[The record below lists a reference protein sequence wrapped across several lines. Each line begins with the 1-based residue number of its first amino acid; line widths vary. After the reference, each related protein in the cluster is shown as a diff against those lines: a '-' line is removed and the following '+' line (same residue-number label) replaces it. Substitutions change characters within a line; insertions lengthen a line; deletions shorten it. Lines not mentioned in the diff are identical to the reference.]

1 MYALG
6 TISSCFIIVKLD
18 NYFRYVNP
26 RFDFKWVDS
35 QTTVD
40 VSIKIGC
47 IGHVWVTVK
56 EVEKFL
62 MEASQKELWEHVNMK
77 YDYRFYW
84 LIWKIIHLT
93 IH

>member
-6 TISSCFIIVKLD
+6 AISSCFVIVKLD
-18 NYFRYVNP
+18 NYFQYVNP

-35 QTTVD
+35 QTTAD

-47 IGHVWVTVK
+47 IGHVWVIVK

-62 MEASQKELWEHVNMK
+62 MEASREELWEHVNMK
-77 YDYRFYW
+77 YDNRFYW